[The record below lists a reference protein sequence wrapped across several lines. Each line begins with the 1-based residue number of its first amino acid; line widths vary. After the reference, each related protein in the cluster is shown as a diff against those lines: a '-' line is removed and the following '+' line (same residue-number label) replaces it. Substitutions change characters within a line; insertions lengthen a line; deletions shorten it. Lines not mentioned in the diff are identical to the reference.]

1 MPVAD
6 ADAMEEKFLKELN
19 SRAKDGSVEIHKDQG
34 LAENPMDRV
43 DEVMTSKVRW
53 GVGRSPRLTAPRAST
68 SC

>member
-1 MPVAD
+1 MAD

-53 GVGRSPRLTAPRAST
+53 GVGRSSRWTVPRAST